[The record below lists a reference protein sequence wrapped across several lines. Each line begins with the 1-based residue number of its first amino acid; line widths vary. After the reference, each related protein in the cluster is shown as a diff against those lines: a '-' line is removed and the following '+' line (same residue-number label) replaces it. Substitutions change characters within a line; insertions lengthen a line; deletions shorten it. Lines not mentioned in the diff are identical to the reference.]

1 MDAVPGG
8 GLNTQNF
15 STEERI
21 IMIRLT
27 DQEFQTIVTYVK
39 NNYGINLANKRQ
51 LIEARMYSVLAE
63 KGMKSFSEYMTLI
76 QQKNPEEIIV
86 LLNKLTTNHTYF
98 MREPAHFDFIKN
110 KFLPLQERVNHRK
123 LVRIWSA
130 GCSSGEEAYTTCMV
144 LKDYF
149 SLSRPG
155 WDFRVLATDISEK
168 AMSAGKTAVYSAESL
183 KNVPQ
188 GWLTRYFVKQGADQY
203 RINDDIRR
211 HVTFQRLNLMQPFPP
226 MQPFDLIFCR
236 NVMIY
241 FDQNDRN
248 KLINKYY
255 DMLIPGGFLL
265 IGHSETIQRDS
276 SKFIY
281 LEPSVYQKGQ

>member
-1 MDAVPGG
+1 
-8 GLNTQNF
+8 
-15 STEERI
+15 
-21 IMIRLT
+21 MIRLT
-27 DQEFQTIVTYVK
+27 DQEFQTMVTYVK
-39 NNYGINLANKRQ
+39 SNYGINLSNKRQ

-63 KGMKSFSEYMTLI
+63 KNMKSFSEYMNLI
-76 QQKNPEEIIV
+76 RQKNPDEVIV

-98 MREPAHFDFIKN
+98 MREPAHFEFIKH
-110 KFLPLQERVNHRK
+110 KFLPLQEKTNRRRSI
-123 LVRIWSA
+123 RIWSA

-149 SLSRPG
+149 SIGHPG
-155 WDFRVLATDISEK
+155 WDFRILATDISEK
-168 AMSAGKTAVYSAESL
+168 AMTAGKNAVYSTESL
-183 KNVPQ
+183 KNVPPS
-188 GWLTRYFVKQGADQY
+188 WLTRYFVKQGDQY
-203 RINDDIRR
+203 RLNDELRR
-211 HVTFQRLNLMQPFPP
+211 HVTFQRLNLMQPFPSMP
-226 MQPFDLIFCR
+226 PFDLIFCR

-255 DMLIPGGFLL
+255 NMLAPGGFLL